1 MKRLLLSLGALG
13 LVALAAYGAL
23 HRSAASAAVKGQNQ
37 SPFQAAATGQ
47 GILIQYH
54 PGDIPIRT
62 LAWVKPLQDGT
73 EVAQML
79 SQSGCQQVYLF
90 QSGLPQA
97 PLTLSQPDG
106 IQDNVFAFA
115 ELQEAAL
122 ASHRLLLLLYRTR
135 QPETPALLIA
145 WGLDQGAQLWAYQ
158 GTGTHL
164 TLSRNGGTA
173 FLSDAEGPIQSLRLL
188 DHGGRLLP
196 TPAVTRIPLPIGLT
210 GLSDLLPTQG
220 QDLLAAAAGSL
231 WAFQSG
237 SWSQHPAPQPSP
249 LGFAPGQGALAR
261 TGDRLWWQPEPGCL
275 LEVGANG
282 TPLPPQDLG
291 ALLSGP
297 QARDAAL
304 LRLLGADR
312 QGALW
317 FTPEAPAFQIPSAPA
332 ATLPGELP
340 VPMPVPAP
348 APSAGS
354 SPAPTEAAPVPA
366 SPSPTSPA
374 AWAPYLQAGL
384 GRLYRWKPGD
394 PAMPRYDWSSL
405 WPGLGAP
412 QDIPQPTDDG
422 GLVPASGGFLLGG
435 QEHRWWLPL
444 TALSAAQPR

>member
-1 MKRLLLSLGALG
+1 MKRLLLGLGALG
-13 LVALAAYGAL
+13 LVALAGYGAL
-23 HRSAASAAVKGQNQ
+23 HRSAAPATVKGQNL
-37 SPFQAAATGQ
+37 SPFQAAVAGRGT
-47 GILIQYH
+47 LIQYH

-73 EVAQML
+73 AVAQML

-97 PLTLSQPDG
+97 SLTLSQPDG
-106 IQDNVFAFA
+106 VQDNAFAFA

-122 ASHRLLLLLYRTR
+122 ASHHLLLLLYRTR

-164 TLSRNGGTA
+164 ALSRSGGTA

-188 DHGGRLLP
+188 DKNGQVLP
-196 TPAVTRIPLPIGLT
+196 TPAVSQIPIPPGLV
-210 GLSDLLPTQG
+210 GLSDVLPTQG
-220 QDLLAAAAGSL
+220 QNLLVAATGSL

-237 SWSQHPAPQPSP
+237 SWSQHPAPQPSA

-275 LEVGANG
+275 LEIGADG

-291 ALLSGP
+291 TLLSGP

-304 LRLLGADR
+304 LHLLGADR
-312 QGALW
+312 HGALW
-317 FTPEAPAFQIPSAPA
+317 FTPEAPAFQAPSAPA

-340 VPMPVPAP
+340 VPAP
-348 APSAGS
+348 APSAE
-354 SPAPTEAAPVPA
+354 PAPAPAEAAPVPA
-366 SPSPTSPA
+366 SPSPDSPA

-384 GRLYRWKPGD
+384 GRLYRWKPGE
-394 PAMPRYDWSSL
+394 PAMQSYDWSSL

-444 TALSAAQPR
+444 TAFTAAQPR